1 MARSRMIQ
9 IQQCIVEFKPLQE
22 ELDTPVDLTSLW
34 RLLTPSCSDQ
44 SSSSFDRLSLESI
57 DFLLN
62 DETLNLVNRYCPC
75 KVCVH
80 HE

>member
-1 MARSRMIQ
+1 M
-9 IQQCIVEFKPLQE
+9 VDFKPLQE
-22 ELDTPVDLTSLW
+22 ELDTPLDLTRLW
-34 RLLTPSCSDQ
+34 RLLTPRSDQ
-44 SSSSFDRLSLESI
+44 LPPLHRMSLQSI

-75 KVCVH
+75 KVRVH